1 MKVLV
6 TGKNSFVGN
15 YVGPYLIDKGHQ
27 VDYISL
33 KDDRWL
39 SQDFS
44 NYEVILHVAG
54 IAHVS
59 YKSKDKDLYDQ
70 INHQLTKKV
79 AIKAKDEGVT
89 QFIFLSSM
97 IVYHSKENAITEK
110 TLPNPKGPY
119 AISKYNAEKALEELR
134 SDDFNVAILRPS
146 MIYGPGNKGNLPK
159 LAKLIRFIRIFP
171 MIYNKRSFLFVGN
184 LAEATHQILKEKL
197 NGKFHL
203 ADQKHIA
210 TYDLVRYISSA
221 RKDKILYLCVFNLPI
236 RFFMRIS
243 IKLEKLF
250 GDYYYHENI
259 IKHSFHYHLF
269 DTEDAI
275 KLSL

>member
-97 IVYHSKENAITEK
+97 IVYHYKENAITEK

-119 AISKYNAEKALEELR
+119 ALSKLNAENALEELK
-134 SDDFNVAILRPS
+134 SNDFNVAILRPS

-171 MIYNKRSFLFVGN
+171 MVYNKRSFLFVGN
-184 LAEATHQILKEKL
+184 LAEAIHQVMKEKL
-197 NGKFHL
+197 NGILHL
-203 ADQKHIA
+203 ADQKPIA
-210 TYDLVRYISSA
+210 TYDLVRYISSV
-221 RKDKILYLCVFNLPI
+221 RKDKILYLRVFNLPI

-250 GDYYYHENI
+250 GDYYYQEDLI
-259 IKHSFHYHLF
+259 QHSFHYHLY